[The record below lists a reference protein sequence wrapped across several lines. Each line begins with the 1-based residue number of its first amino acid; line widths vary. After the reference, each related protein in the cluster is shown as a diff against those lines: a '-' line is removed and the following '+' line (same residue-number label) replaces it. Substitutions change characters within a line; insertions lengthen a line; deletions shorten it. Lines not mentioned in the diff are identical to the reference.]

1 MNRLLI
7 FIVFIGIVLF
17 IYHTSKPNPNSLE
30 MQPILDDIDPMIMSK
45 VNNGKL
51 NVWTFCQDEDYSFKM
66 NWRQPIGKYNYKYPF
81 QKLCVETMLKHLSGY
96 DINFIIINRKN
107 AHLYVP
113 HFPTRLKHSGFGYGD
128 KPVND
133 LLGAYLLEKYGGLWL
148 SPYTVCLNRDYRGL
162 FSDCKSYEMV
172 TFGTSPNM
180 ITNMVPHK
188 NMTYVNNLI
197 IGAKRNCPC
206 IIAYKN
212 LLEQHLFG
220 KQYQYMYNHVGKNP
234 EPLGEAIVYTKPLQK
249 HYSSIYD
256 GSYNINDRKIHIDAM
271 LGKMPLQFKDPMS
284 MLFVSV
290 PYNEWSTDTN
300 YRWILNTSYDELLN
314 SNIAIV
320 ETIKSVM

>member
-1 MNRLLI
+1 MNSLLI

-66 NWRQPIGKYNYKYPF
+66 NWRQPLYKYNYKYPF
-81 QKLCVETMLKHLSGY
+81 QVLCIETMLKHLSGY

-113 HFPTRLKHSGFGYGD
+113 HFPARLKHSGFGYGD

-133 LLGAYLLEKYGGLWL
+133 LLGAHLLEKYGGLWL
-148 SPYTVCLNRDYRGL
+148 SPYTVCLNRDYNPL
-162 FSDCKSYEMV
+162 FNDCKNYEMV
-172 TFGTSPNM
+172 TFGTSPTM
-180 ITNMVPHK
+180 INANPYGGQKAM
-188 NMTYVNNLI
+188 NNLI

-206 IIAYKN
+206 IVAYKN

-234 EPLGEAIVYTKPLQK
+234 EPLGEAIVNTKPYHK
-249 HYSSIYD
+249 HYSSKCD
-256 GSYNINDRKIHIDAM
+256 GSYNINDRKIHIDAI

-300 YRWILNTSYDELLN
+300 YRWILNTPYDELLN

>member
-1 MNRLLI
+1 MNKLLI
-7 FIVFIGIVLF
+7 FIVFIGIILF
-17 IYHTSKPNPNSLE
+17 IYNTSVPDPNSLE
-30 MQPILDDIDPMIMSK
+30 MQPILDDIDPIIMSK

-51 NVWTFCQDEDYSFKM
+51 NVWTFCQDEDYNFKM
-66 NWRQPIGKYNYKYPF
+66 SWRQPIGKYNYKYPF
-81 QKLCVETMLKHLSGY
+81 QKLCVETMLKHLDGY

-113 HFPTRLKHSGFGYGD
+113 DFPTRLKHSGYGYGD

-133 LLGAYLLEKYGGLWL
+133 LLGAHLLEKYGGLWL

-162 FSDCKSYEMV
+162 FSDCKNYEIV
-172 TFGTSPNM
+172 TFGTSPTM
-180 ITNMVPHK
+180 INADPYNGQKAM
-188 NMTYVNNLI
+188 NNRI
-197 IGAKRNCPC
+197 IGAKRGCSC

-220 KQYQYMYNHVGKNP
+220 KEYEYLYNHVGKNP
-234 EPLGEAIVYTKPLQK
+234 EPLGEAIVNTKAYHK
-249 HYSSIYD
+249 HYSSKTD
-256 GSYNINDRKIHIDAM
+256 GSYNINDRKIHIDAI

-290 PYNEWSTDTN
+290 PYEEWSTDTN
-300 YRWILNTSYDELLN
+300 YRWILNTPMDELLN